1 MRKAQLA
8 ATFRAASPRP
18 GLVWS
23 FAGHRFKRTA
33 LTVRAAQVRAA

>member
-18 GLVWS
+18 ALVWS
-23 FAGHRFKRTA
+23 FAGHRFKRTTS
-33 LTVRAAQVRAA
+33 TVRAARVHAA